1 MTWTCI
7 WGHKWSKW
15 TEVTREYN
23 LVLHQALDKQF
34 RCTDLLQ
41 RRTCL
46 RCGRIQEEMVRDAQ
60 R

>member
-1 MTWTCI
+1 MTRTCF
-7 WGHKWSKW
+7 WGHLWSKW
-15 TEVTREYN
+15 TEITREYSF
-23 LVLHQALDKQF
+23 VPHAAPDKQF

-46 RCGRIQEEMVRDAQ
+46 RCGRIQEEMLRDAQ